1 MQGKGEIKTYYIV
14 GLENFYL
21 PIPAEMDED
30 IERKQSL
37 ILVDMDYRPV
47 SDRQRIQ
54 SVQESENYE
63 VFQSNDSRRLSDPER
78 ARQQEQ
84 HKSSNL
90 SDQPLASVDEFS
102 GQATAEQAGSE
113 GAPMAL
119 ESS

>member
-1 MQGKGEIKTYYIV
+1 MQGKGEIQTYYIV

-21 PIPAEMDED
+21 PLPAEMGED

-37 ILVDMDYRPV
+37 ILVDMDYHLV

-63 VFQSNDSRRLSDPER
+63 VFQSNDSQRLSDPER

-90 SDQPLASVDEFS
+90 SDQPPVSVDEFC
-102 GQATAEQAGSE
+102 GQATTDQADSE
-113 GAPMAL
+113 SSPMAL
-119 ESS
+119 VSS